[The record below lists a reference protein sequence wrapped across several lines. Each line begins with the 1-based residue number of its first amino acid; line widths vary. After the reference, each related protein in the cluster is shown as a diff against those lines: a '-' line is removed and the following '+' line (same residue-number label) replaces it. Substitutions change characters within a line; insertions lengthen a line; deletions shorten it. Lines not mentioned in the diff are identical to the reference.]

1 MRPENEGRS
10 SLMDDLFL
18 NATIVPNIAASGKR
32 RALQALAEALSVDNG
47 LDPHTV
53 MDLLLAREQLGATGV
68 GGGVAMPHGRVADL
82 KQLLIAFGRLKEPVE
97 YESPD
102 GQAVDLILM
111 ILAPE
116 DSGSICLKALSIASR
131 VLRSNEVRDQLRQAE
146 DIDTIREILCRKH
159 EAIAA

>member
-1 MRPENEGRS
+1 
-10 SLMDDLFL
+10 MDDLFL

-32 RALQALAEALSVDNG
+32 RALQALAEALSIDNG

-53 MDLLLAREQLGATGV
+53 MELLLAREQLGATGV

-82 KQLLIAFGRLKEPVE
+82 KQLLIAFGRLNEPVE

-146 DIDTIREILCRKH
+146 DIDTIREILCRKQ

>member
-1 MRPENEGRS
+1 MRPKNEGRS

-53 MDLLLAREQLGATGV
+53 MELLLAREQLGATGV

-82 KQLLIAFGRLKEPVE
+82 KQLLIAFGRLNEPVE

-131 VLRSNEVRDQLRQAE
+131 VLRSNEVRDQLRRAE
-146 DIDTIREILCRKH
+146 DIDTIREILSRKH
-159 EAIAA
+159 EALAA

>member
-32 RALQALAEALSVDNG
+32 RALQALAEALSIDNG

-53 MDLLLAREQLGATGV
+53 MELLLAREQLGATGV

-82 KQLLIAFGRLKEPVE
+82 KQLLIAFGRLNEPVE

-116 DSGSICLKALSIASR
+116 DSGSTCLKALSIASR
-131 VLRSNEVRDQLRQAE
+131 VLRSNEVRDQLRRAE
-146 DIDTIREILCRKH
+146 DIDTIREILSRKH
-159 EAIAA
+159 EALAA

>member
-32 RALQALAEALSVDNG
+32 RALQALAEALSIDNG

-53 MDLLLAREQLGATGV
+53 MELLLAREQLGATGV

-82 KQLLIAFGRLKEPVE
+82 KQLLIAFGRLNEPVE

-146 DIDTIREILCRKH
+146 DIDTIREILLRKH